1 MRPLAALALAAAL
14 AAPAAGAAERF
25 ETSAGPVVVE
35 SRGPELSHPWA
46 FAFLP
51 DFPETGALLVTER
64 QGRLLLVQGD
74 DAEEITNL
82 PPVAAVGQGGLL
94 DVALA
99 PDFAESGTLFLSHA
113 APASGG
119 ATNTVVTRA
128 RLNRDA
134 LRLEDATRV
143 FEMTS
148 DRSAGRH
155 FGSRLVFA
163 EDGTL
168 WITTGDR
175 GDRPSAQD
183 PFSHN
188 GKVHRVT
195 QSGEV
200 PPDNPFADG
209 EAALPTVWSL
219 GHRNAQGAARH
230 PETGELWTV
239 AHGARGGDE
248 VNVAR
253 PGRNYGWPEVSYGT
267 HYSGRDFPAETSPDT
282 VEPIHWW
289 DPSIAPSGAAFYDA
303 DLFPDW
309 RGDLLV
315 GALKFEMLVRLDVE
329 DGDVV
334 GEERLFEDDFGRVR
348 AVEVAPD
355 GAIWFALDEAPT
367 RLRRA
372 IPAP

>member
-1 MRPLAALALAAAL
+1 MRRLAALVLAAAL
-14 AAPAAGAAERF
+14 APLTVAAERF

-35 SRGPELSHPWA
+35 ARGPELSHPWA

-64 QGRLLLVQGD
+64 AGRLLLVED
-74 DAEEITNL
+74 DGASEISGL
-82 PPVAAVGQGGLL
+82 PPVAALGQGGLL

-99 PDFAESGTLFLSHA
+99 PDFAESGTLFLSHS
-113 APASGG
+113 APGPGG
-119 ATNTVVTRA
+119 AANTVVTRA
-128 RLNRDA
+128 RLDRDA
-134 LRLEDATRV
+134 LHLEDATRI

-148 DRSAGRH
+148 NRTGGRH

-175 GDRPSAQD
+175 ADRPSAQD

-195 QSGEV
+195 QDGAV

-209 EAALPTVWSL
+209 DDALPTVWSL
-219 GHRNAQGAARH
+219 GHRNPQGAARH

-248 VNVAR
+248 VNVAL
-253 PGRNYGWPEVSYGT
+253 PGRNYGWPRVSYGT
-267 HYSGRDFPAETSPDT
+267 HYSGRDFPAESSPST
-282 VEPIHWW
+282 EQPIHWW
-289 DPSIAPSGAAFYDA
+289 DPSIAPSGAVFYDGE
-303 DLFPDW
+303 LFPEW

-315 GALKFEMLVRLDVE
+315 GALKYELLVHLDVE
-329 DGDVV
+329 NGDVV
-334 GEERLFEDDFGRVR
+334 AEERLFEGEFGRIR
-348 AVEVAPD
+348 ALEVAPD
-355 GAIWFALDEAPT
+355 GAIWFATDEDPA
-367 RLRRA
+367 RLRRV
-372 IPAP
+372 APSP

>member
-1 MRPLAALALAAAL
+1 MRRLAALALFAAAL
-14 AAPAAGAAERF
+14 APQALAAERF
-25 ETSAGPVVVE
+25 ETSAGPIVVE
-35 SRGPELSHPWA
+35 ARGPELSHPWA

-64 QGRLLLVQGD
+64 AGRLLLIEGD
-74 DAEEITNL
+74 RAEAIAGL
-82 PPVAAVGQGGLL
+82 PPIAAFGQGGLL

-113 APASGG
+113 APGPGG
-119 ATNTVVTRA
+119 SANTVVTRA
-128 RLNRDA
+128 RLDREA
-134 LRLEDATRV
+134 LRLEDATRI

-148 DRSAGRH
+148 NRSGGRH

-195 QSGEV
+195 QSGGI

-209 EAALPTVWSL
+209 VEALPTIWSL
-219 GHRNAQGAARH
+219 GHRNPQGAARH
-230 PETGELWTV
+230 PQTGELWTV
-239 AHGARGGDE
+239 SHGARGGDE
-248 VNVAR
+248 VNLAL
-253 PGRNYGWPEVSYGT
+253 PGRNYGWPRVSHGT
-267 HYSGRDFPAETSPDT
+267 HYSGREFPAETSPDT

-289 DPSIAPSGAAFYDA
+289 DPSIAPSGAAFHDGG
-303 DLFPDW
+303 LFADW
-309 RGDLLV
+309 RGDLFV
-315 GALKFEMLVRLDVE
+315 GALKFELLVRLDVE
-329 DGDVV
+329 DGAVV
-334 GEERLFEDDFGRVR
+334 GEERLFAGAFGRVR

-355 GAIWFALDEAPT
+355 GAIWFAVDKDRA
-367 RLRRA
+367 RLRRVA
-372 IPAP
+372 PAP